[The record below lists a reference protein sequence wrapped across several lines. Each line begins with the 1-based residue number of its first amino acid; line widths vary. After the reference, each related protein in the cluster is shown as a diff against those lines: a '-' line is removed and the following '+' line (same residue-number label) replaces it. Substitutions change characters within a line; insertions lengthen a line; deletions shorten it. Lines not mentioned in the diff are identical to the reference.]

1 MLFNTIIRVEPYL
14 SLNGLHNF
22 VCKITGVAW
31 LSAVRVVRCQVES
44 ANERNPYKKYLSV
57 IILLFLFAFNK
68 KHFGNTISL
77 HDPYGVWATDV
88 LLEPNKLM
96 QYRKME
102 LTSKIW

>member
-14 SLNGLHNF
+14 SLNGLFKN
-22 VCKITGVAW
+22 KITGVAW

-44 ANERNPYKKYLSV
+44 ANERNPYKKLFPV
-57 IILLFLFAFNK
+57 ILFFLFAFNK

-96 QYRKME
+96 QYRKVE

>member
-44 ANERNPYKKYLSV
+44 ANERNPYKKLSQLYSSYLHS
-57 IILLFLFAFNK
+57 IRSIL
-68 KHFGNTISL
+68 GI
-77 HDPYGVWATDV
+77 
-88 LLEPNKLM
+88 
-96 QYRKME
+96 R
-102 LTSKIW
+102 

>member
-44 ANERNPYKKYLSV
+44 ANERNPYKKLFQLYCSSYLHS
-57 IILLFLFAFNK
+57 IRSIL
-68 KHFGNTISL
+68 GI
-77 HDPYGVWATDV
+77 
-88 LLEPNKLM
+88 
-96 QYRKME
+96 R
-102 LTSKIW
+102 